1 MAHMKKMNAD
11 GGKSGGKGG
20 RASVKGKRVA
30 GPGKKAS
37 ATGKR
42 VVKNVDEYFA
52 GVPEPARSRLKQMRA
67 VIRAAVPAEAVEII
81 SYQIPAFKTKKVLVW
96 YAGFSKHCSLF
107 PTGSVIEKFR
117 DELGGFTVSKGT
129 VQFPLEKALPIAL
142 IRELVKA
149 RVAQIWEGSAKL
161 SVVGLQGLKR
171 GWLVYLAACL
181 RRAG

>member
-1 MAHMKKMNAD
+1 MANIKKANAD

-37 ATGKR
+37 ATGKG
-42 VVKNVDEYFA
+42 VVKSVDEYFA

-96 YAGFSKHCSLF
+96 FAAFAEHCSLF
-107 PTGSVIEKFR
+107 PTASVIKEFK
-117 DELGGFTVSKGT
+117 DELTGYTTSKGT
-129 VQFPLEKALPIAL
+129 VQFPTGKALPTAL
-142 IRELVKA
+142 IKKLVKA
-149 RVAQIWEGSAKL
+149 RVAQCEKAQRS
-161 SVVGLQGLKR
+161 
-171 GWLVYLAACL
+171 
-181 RRAG
+181 